1 MPNNLSK
8 DTYTGESLEFAALF
22 DALSPEYRNA
32 VTGQVLRY
40 RPQASGDSGRKL
52 DSAIRGSI
60 RFRNYRDFSLVPA
73 ATLLETISNTVCRSG
88 KLAGAVLQVWV
99 ESREEM
105 RRLVAEHL
113 NSRNIPDEYPDFSQE
128 GFRSFWDGE
137 SWQRELDWIVELTGE
152 WDEDDVALMLCYVS
166 GKTIGSPTGVAPT
179 TQLPED
185 RLPDSP
191 LTADQSPADQ
201 SPADQSPAAS
211 SPTEVSRQEPSRLA
225 GEAGDDDLL
234 LGAAAA
240 GTSNAPP
247 ENSPETASNPQVES
261 PEFAPVQS
269 GNYYDD
275 SILARCLEYLQ
286 SLPPGGP
293 EWVEAIPDFAAAVIE
308 IMVAKAAEIERVN
321 GLAKEFAGLQDEF
334 MSELESLER
343 DAASRPSDLLSE
355 TVAPVRMLE
364 LAAKLKDQLMA
375 YRNVRQGA
383 VPAGEV
389 TYQKERERLSE
400 LEPRILDALS
410 LMEKKMPGV
419 RSAEKARSAP
429 EEPDPEPDSKAKPKT
444 PKSADGN
451 DGLDGNDGK
460 APLEG
465 YGYQPELVYEPVDES
480 IPAGDFTDGFA
491 G

>member
-22 DALSPEYRNA
+22 DALSPEYRKA

-40 RPQASGDSGRKL
+40 RPKASGDSGRKL

-60 RFRNYRDFSLVPA
+60 RFRHYRDFSLIPA

-113 NSRNIPDEYPDFSQE
+113 NSRNIPDEYPDFSQD

-137 SWQRELDWIVELTGE
+137 SWQRELDWIVELPGE

-191 LTADQSPADQ
+191 LTAVQSPAEQ
-201 SPADQSPAAS
+201 SPAES
-211 SPTEVSRQEPSRLA
+211 SPTEVSRQEPSRPA
-225 GEAGDDDLL
+225 GEAGHDDLL
-234 LGAAAA
+234 RGATAA
-240 GTSNAPP
+240 GTSNAP
-247 ENSPETASNPQVES
+247 VES

-275 SILARCLEYLQ
+275 SILSRCLEYLQ

-293 EWVEAIPDFAAAVIE
+293 EWAEAIPDFAAAVIE
-308 IMVAKAAEIERVN
+308 IMVAKSAEIERVN

-389 TYQKERERLSE
+389 TYQRERERLSE

-429 EEPDPEPDSKAKPKT
+429 EEPDPEPDSKAQPKT
-444 PKSADGN
+444 SKSADGN

>member
-22 DALSPEYRNA
+22 DALSPEYRKA

-40 RPQASGDSGRKL
+40 RPKASGDSGRKL

-60 RFRNYRDFSLVPA
+60 RFRHYRDFSLIPA

-105 RRLVAEHL
+105 RCLVAEHL
-113 NSRNIPDEYPDFSQE
+113 NSRNIPDEYPDFSQD

-137 SWQRELDWIVELTGE
+137 SWQRELDWIVELPGE

-191 LTADQSPADQ
+191 LTADQSPAE
-201 SPADQSPAAS
+201 S
-211 SPTEVSRQEPSRLA
+211 SPTEVSRQEPSRPA
-225 GEAGDDDLL
+225 GVAGDDDLL
-234 LGAAAA
+234 RGVAAA
-240 GTSNAPP
+240 GT
-247 ENSPETASNPQVES
+247 SNPQVES
-261 PEFAPVQS
+261 PEFAPAQS
-269 GNYYDD
+269 GSYYDD
-275 SILARCLEYLQ
+275 SILARCLEYLH
-286 SLPPGGP
+286 SLPPSGP
-293 EWVEAIPDFAAAVIE
+293 EWAEAIPDFAAAVIE
-308 IMVAKAAEIERVN
+308 IMGAKAAEIERVN

-375 YRNVRQGA
+375 YRNFRQGA

-389 TYQKERERLSE
+389 TYQRERERLSE

-444 PKSADGN
+444 SKSADGN

-480 IPAGDFTDGFA
+480 IPAGDFADGFA

>member
-22 DALSPEYRNA
+22 DALSLEYRRA
-32 VTGQVLRY
+32 VTLQVLRY
-40 RPQASGDSGRKL
+40 RPKASGDSGRKL

-60 RFRNYRDFSLVPA
+60 RFRHYRDFSLIPA

-113 NSRNIPDEYPDFSQE
+113 NSRNIPDEYPDFSQD

-137 SWQRELDWIVELTGE
+137 SWQRELDWIVELPGE

-166 GKTIGSPTGVAPT
+166 GRTIGSPTGVVPT
-179 TQLPED
+179 TQLLED
-185 RLPDSP
+185 QLTESP
-191 LTADQSPADQ
+191 LT
-201 SPADQSPAAS
+201 ADQSPAAS
-211 SPTEVSRQEPSRLA
+211 SPTEVTREVPSSLA
-225 GEAGDDDLL
+225 GEAGDDGLL
-234 LGAAAA
+234 RGAAAA
-240 GTSNAPP
+240 STSNAPP
-247 ENSPETASNPQVES
+247 EHSPEFASNPPVES
-261 PEFAPVQS
+261 LEFAPVQS

-293 EWVEAIPDFAAAVIE
+293 EWAEAIPDFAAAVIE

-389 TYQKERERLSE
+389 TYQRERERLSE

-419 RSAEKARSAP
+419 RSAEKARSGS

-444 PKSADGN
+444 PKSADGS
-451 DGLDGNDGK
+451 DGLDGK

>member
-22 DALSPEYRNA
+22 DALSPEYRKA

-40 RPQASGDSGRKL
+40 RPKASGDSGRKL

-60 RFRNYRDFSLVPA
+60 RFRHYRDFSLIPA

-113 NSRNIPDEYPDFSQE
+113 NSRNIPDEYPDFSQD

-137 SWQRELDWIVELTGE
+137 SWQRELDWIVELPGE

-191 LTADQSPADQ
+191 LTADQSPAE
-201 SPADQSPAAS
+201 S
-211 SPTEVSRQEPSRLA
+211 SPTEVSRQEPSRPA
-225 GEAGDDDLL
+225 GVAGDDDLL
-234 LGAAAA
+234 RGVAAA
-240 GTSNAPP
+240 GT
-247 ENSPETASNPQVES
+247 SNPQVES

-269 GNYYDD
+269 GSYYDD
-275 SILARCLEYLQ
+275 SILARCLEYLH
-286 SLPPGGP
+286 SLPPSGP
-293 EWVEAIPDFAAAVIE
+293 EWAEAIPDFAAAVIE
-308 IMVAKAAEIERVN
+308 IMGAKAAEIERVN

-375 YRNVRQGA
+375 YRNFRQGA

-389 TYQKERERLSE
+389 TYQRERERLSE

-444 PKSADGN
+444 SKSADGN

-480 IPAGDFTDGFA
+480 IPAGDFADGFA

>member
-22 DALSPEYRNA
+22 DALSPEYRKA

-60 RFRNYRDFSLVPA
+60 RFRHYRDFSLIPA

-99 ESREEM
+99 ESRDEM
-105 RRLVAEHL
+105 RRLVTEHL
-113 NSRNIPDEYPDFSQE
+113 NSRNIPDEYPDFSKDS
-128 GFRSFWDGE
+128 FRSFWDGE
-137 SWQRELDWIVELTGE
+137 SWQRELDWIVELPGE

-166 GKTIGSPTGVAPT
+166 GKTIGSPTGLVPT
-179 TQLPED
+179 TQFPED

-191 LTADQSPADQ
+191 LTADQSPADH
-201 SPADQSPAAS
+201 SPAERST
-211 SPTEVSRQEPSRLA
+211 TEVSRQEPSSLA

-234 LGAAAA
+234 RGATAA
-240 GTSNAPP
+240 GTSIAPP
-247 ENSPETASNPQVES
+247 EQSRAIASNPPVAS
-261 PEFAPVQS
+261 PELAPVQS
-269 GNYYDD
+269 GSYYDD

-293 EWVEAIPDFAAAVIE
+293 EWAEAIPDFAAAVIE
-308 IMVAKAAEIERVN
+308 IMGAKAAEIERVN

-389 TYQKERERLSE
+389 TYQRERERLSE

-419 RSAEKARSAP
+419 RSAEKARSGP
-429 EEPDPEPDSKAKPKT
+429 GEPDPEPDSKAKPKT
-444 PKSADGN
+444 SKSADGN

-465 YGYQPELVYEPVDES
+465 YGYQPELVYEPVEES

>member
-8 DTYTGESLEFAALF
+8 DTYTGESLEFTDLF
-22 DALSPEYRNA
+22 DALSLEYRRA
-32 VTGQVLRY
+32 VTLQVLRY
-40 RPQASGDSGRKL
+40 RPQASGDSRRKL

-60 RFRNYRDFSLVPA
+60 RLRHYRDFSLIPP
-73 ATLLETISNTVCRSG
+73 ATLLEAISNTVCRSE

-105 RRLVAEHL
+105 RRLVVEHL
-113 NSRNIPDEYPDFSQE
+113 NSRNIPDEYPDFSQDR
-128 GFRSFWDGE
+128 FRSFWDGE
-137 SWQRELDWIVELTGE
+137 SWQRELDWIVELPGE
-152 WDEDDVALMLCYVS
+152 WDEDDVALMLCYIS
-166 GKTIGSPTGVAPT
+166 GRTIGSPTGVVPT

-185 RLPDSP
+185 QLTESP
-191 LTADQSPADQ
+191 LTSNQSA
-201 SPADQSPAAS
+201 AAS
-211 SPTEVSRQEPSRLA
+211 SPTEIAREEPSSLA
-225 GEAGDDDLL
+225 GEAGDDGLL
-234 LGAAAA
+234 RGAAAA
-240 GTSNAPP
+240 STSNAPP
-247 ENSPETASNPQVES
+247 QIPPDAAADPSAES
-261 PEFAPVQS
+261 PEVAPVHS
-269 GNYYDD
+269 GNYYGD
-275 SILARCLEYLQ
+275 SILPRCLEYLQ

-293 EWVEAIPDFAAAVIE
+293 EWAEAIPDFAAAVIE
-308 IMVAKAAEIERVN
+308 IMGAKAAEIERVN
-321 GLAKEFAGLQDEF
+321 GLATELAGLQDEF
-334 MSELESLER
+334 LSELESLEQ
-343 DAASRPSDLLSE
+343 DAASRPSDLISE

-375 YRNVRQGA
+375 YRNVRQRA

-389 TYQKERERLSE
+389 TFQRERERLSE

-410 LMEKKMPGV
+410 LMEKKLPGV
-419 RSAEKARSAP
+419 RSAEKSRSAP

-444 PKSADGN
+444 SKSADGN
-451 DGLDGNDGK
+451 DGLDGK